1 MLRPFFFGT
10 EERPLL
16 GICRMAGQP
25 RNHGVV
31 LCYPHAHEYI
41 RCHRA
46 FREIARRLVRAGY
59 HVLTFD
65 YYGCG
70 DSGGKYEDGRISGW
84 CHDISSAVD
93 VIKKE
98 CHIDRVCLLGL
109 RLGASLATMTAA
121 ERDDIHAMV
130 LWDPVVRG
138 KDLVEEMLCLPSTFP
153 RGKNPPYRYDEDKF
167 DVIGYPLTLEMI
179 KDLERLDLL
188 NLNCLSGNKVL
199 IVETGEETDS
209 GNLRKFS
216 GEKDDSI
223 NFRHIPE
230 ASIWLKEPYEA
241 IVPQKTLQSIVAW
254 ISEVCT

>member
-1 MLRPFFFGT
+1 
-10 EERPLL
+10 
-16 GICRMAGQP
+16 MAGRP

-31 LCYPHAHEYI
+31 LCYPHAYEYI

-46 FREIARRLVRAGY
+46 FREMARRLVRAGY

-70 DSGGKYEDGRISGW
+70 DSGGKYEDGRINGW
-84 CHDISSAVD
+84 CNDTSSAVD

-109 RLGASLATMTAA
+109 RLGASLAMMAA
-121 ERDDIHAMV
+121 ADRDDIDALV
-130 LWDPVVRG
+130 LWDPVVKG
-138 KDLVEEMLCLPSTFP
+138 KALVEEMLCLQSTFP
-153 RGKNPPYRYDEDKF
+153 RENPPPYRYGNNKF

-188 NLNCLSGNKVL
+188 NLNSLSVNKVL
-199 IVETGEETDS
+199 VVKTGEETDS
-209 GNLRKFS
+209 ANLPEFLSEK
-216 GEKDDSI
+216 GES
-223 NFRHIPE
+223 FHYRHIPE

-241 IVPQKTLQSIVAW
+241 IVPQKTLQSVVSW
-254 ISEVCT
+254 ISEVCP